1 MISNSKTPSLDTEQS
16 VYREHLLE
24 HLLVGELLKHAWLEY
39 GAELEVARPEVD
51 RGGYDLVLEAR
62 QITRHVQ
69 LKASRR
75 DASTSVQKVHVQLAE
90 KPSGCIVWVQFDPR
104 TLALGPFFWF
114 GGAAGQPLPD
124 ISGFQIAKHTKANA
138 QGVKLERPRI
148 RTIPKGKF
156 QRIDSVEGLYCNLF
170 GGEPPV
176 RTCDPPKA
184 GTDSVALADFPVNKL
199 NSVGKAVFAEHFHVF
214 EAFAHGRIARHDCI
228 EHLMSQ
234 GVSNQSG
241 AAIRC
246 GNAALI
252 FRAKMERKA
261 LEIISASHH
270 LPSEVIQTAS
280 KLLAKV

>member
-1 MISNSKTPSLDTEQS
+1 MITDSKTRSLDTEQS

-24 HLLVGELLKHAWLEY
+24 HLLVGELLKHAWLEHD
-39 GAELEVARPEVD
+39 AELEVARPEVD

-75 DASTSVQKVHVQLAE
+75 DASTSVQKVHVELAE
-90 KPSGCIVWVQFDPR
+90 KPSGCIVWIHFDPK

-114 GGAAGQPLPD
+114 GGEAGLPLPD

-148 RTIPKGKF
+148 RAIPKGKF
-156 QRIDSVEGLYCNLF
+156 RRIDSVEELYYNLF

-176 RTCDPPKA
+176 RTCDSPKA

-199 NSVGKAVFAEHFHVF
+199 NSVGKAVFVEHFHVF

-228 EHLMSQ
+228 EHLVSQ

-246 GNAALI
+246 GNAVLI

-261 LEIISASHH
+261 LQIIFASDR
-270 LPSEVIQTAS
+270 LPRDIVETAS
-280 KLLAKV
+280 KLLTEI